1 MIKNI
6 FLKTKEFIFKIVPKY
21 APIPLLMCLVA
32 NLIAYYGS
40 TIIVDGFGLQRYSA
54 AIPLD
59 YKIPFISEWIIVYFG
74 CYISWA
80 VFYIISCRESK
91 KACFDF
97 VTAEVIAKMISLVIF
112 IIYPTE
118 MLERGGFE
126 QTLGNGFF
134 DQVTA
139 FMFNCDRP
147 INLFPSIHCLASW
160 IGFRGVAMCKK
171 VPLWV
176 KWFAFIL
183 AILVFLSTLFVKQHY
198 IIDIFGGILAVEIGM
213 FISKKLKLGDF
224 IRRKVYHEQ

>member
-1 MIKNI
+1 MVKNI
-6 FLKTKEFIFKIVPKY
+6 FSKTKEFIFKVVPKY
-21 APIPLLMCLVA
+21 ASIPLLMCLAA

-40 TIIVDGFGLQRYSA
+40 TIIVDGFSLQRYSA

-59 YKIPFISEWIIVYFG
+59 YKIPFVSEWIIIYFG

-126 QTLGNGFF
+126 QTLDNGFF

>member
-1 MIKNI
+1 MIKNLFVNI
-6 FLKTKEFIFKIVPKY
+6 KNFIFKIVPKY
-21 APIPLLMCLVA
+21 AVVPLLLCLVA
-32 NLIAYYGS
+32 NLLAYYGS
-40 TIIVDGFGLQRYSA
+40 TIVVDGFGLQRYSA

-59 YKIPFISEWIIVYFG
+59 YKIPFVSEWIIIYFG

>member
-1 MIKNI
+1 MIKNLFVNI
-6 FLKTKEFIFKIVPKY
+6 KNFIFKIVPKY
-21 APIPLLMCLVA
+21 AVVPLLLCLVA
-32 NLIAYYGS
+32 NLLAYYGS
-40 TIIVDGFGLQRYSA
+40 TIIVDGFGMQRYSA

-59 YKIPFISEWIIVYFG
+59 YKIPFVSEWIIIYFG

-118 MLERGGFE
+118 MLERGSFE

-171 VPLWV
+171 VPLWF

>member
-1 MIKNI
+1 MIKNLFVNI
-6 FLKTKEFIFKIVPKY
+6 KNFIFKIVPKY
-21 APIPLLMCLVA
+21 AVVPLLLCLVA
-32 NLIAYYGS
+32 NLVAYYGS
-40 TIIVDGFGLQRYSA
+40 TIVVDGFGLQRYSA

-59 YKIPFISEWIIVYFG
+59 YAIPFIPGWIIVYFG

-80 VFYIISCRESK
+80 AFYIIACRESK

-97 VTAEVIAKMISLVIF
+97 VTAEVIAKMIALVVF
-112 IIYPTE
+112 IVFPTE
-118 MLERGGFE
+118 MVERGDFE
-126 QTLGNGFF
+126 QTLGNGLL
-134 DQVTA
+134 DKITA

>member
-1 MIKNI
+1 MIKNLFVNI
-6 FLKTKEFIFKIVPKY
+6 KNFIFKIVPKY
-21 APIPLLMCLVA
+21 AVVPLLLCLVA
-32 NLIAYYGS
+32 NLVAYYGS
-40 TIIVDGFGLQRYSA
+40 TIVVDGFGLQRYSA

-59 YKIPFISEWIIVYFG
+59 YAIPFIPGWIIVYFG

-80 VFYIISCRESK
+80 AFYIIACRESK

-97 VTAEVIAKMISLVIF
+97 VTAEIIAKMIALVVF
-112 IIYPTE
+112 IVFPTE
-118 MLERGGFE
+118 MVERGGFE

-160 IGFRGVAMCKK
+160 IGFRGVASCKK

>member
-1 MIKNI
+1 
-6 FLKTKEFIFKIVPKY
+6 
-21 APIPLLMCLVA
+21 
-32 NLIAYYGS
+32 
-40 TIIVDGFGLQRYSA
+40 
-54 AIPLD
+54 
-59 YKIPFISEWIIVYFG
+59 
-74 CYISWA
+74 
-80 VFYIISCRESK
+80 
-91 KACFDF
+91 
-97 VTAEVIAKMISLVIF
+97 
-112 IIYPTE
+112 

-171 VPLWV
+171 VPLWI

>member
-1 MIKNI
+1 MIKNLFVNI
-6 FLKTKEFIFKIVPKY
+6 KNFIFKIVPKY
-21 APIPLLMCLVA
+21 AVVPLLLCLVA
-32 NLIAYYGS
+32 NLVAYYGS
-40 TIIVDGFGLQRYSA
+40 TIVVDGFGLQRYSA

-59 YKIPFISEWIIVYFG
+59 YAIPFIPGWIIVYFG

-80 VFYIISCRESK
+80 AFYIIACRESK

-97 VTAEVIAKMISLVIF
+97 VTAEVIAKMIALVVF
-112 IIYPTE
+112 IVFPTE
-118 MLERGGFE
+118 MVERGDFE
-126 QTLGNGFF
+126 QTLGNGLL
-134 DQVTA
+134 DKITA

-176 KWFAFIL
+176 KWFAFVL

>member
-1 MIKNI
+1 MIKNLFVNI
-6 FLKTKEFIFKIVPKY
+6 KNFIFKIVPKY
-21 APIPLLMCLVA
+21 AVVPLLLCLVA
-32 NLIAYYGS
+32 NLVAYYGS
-40 TIIVDGFGLQRYSA
+40 TIVVDGFGLQRYSA

-59 YKIPFISEWIIVYFG
+59 YAIPFIPGWIIVYFG

-80 VFYIISCRESK
+80 AFYIIACRESK

-97 VTAEVIAKMISLVIF
+97 VTAMV
-112 IIYPTE
+112 
-118 MLERGGFE
+118 ERGDFE
-126 QTLGNGFF
+126 QTLGNGLL
-134 DQVTA
+134 DKITA

-176 KWFAFIL
+176 KWFAFVL

>member
-1 MIKNI
+1 MIKNLFVNI
-6 FLKTKEFIFKIVPKY
+6 KNFIFKIVPKY
-21 APIPLLMCLVA
+21 AVVPLLLCLVA
-32 NLIAYYGS
+32 NLLAYYGS
-40 TIIVDGFGLQRYSA
+40 TIVVDGFGLQRYSA

-59 YKIPFISEWIIVYFG
+59 YAIPFIPGWIIVYFG

-80 VFYIISCRESK
+80 AFYIIACRESK

-97 VTAEVIAKMISLVIF
+97 VTAEVIAKMIALVVF
-112 IIYPTE
+112 IVFPTE
-118 MLERGGFE
+118 MVERGDFE
-126 QTLGNGFF
+126 QTLGNGLL
-134 DQVTA
+134 DKITA

-176 KWFAFIL
+176 KWFAFVL

>member
-1 MIKNI
+1 MIKNLFVNI
-6 FLKTKEFIFKIVPKY
+6 KNFIFKIVPKY
-21 APIPLLMCLVA
+21 AVVPLLLCLVA
-32 NLIAYYGS
+32 NLVAYYGS
-40 TIIVDGFGLQRYSA
+40 TIVVDGFGLQRYSA

-59 YKIPFISEWIIVYFG
+59 YAIPFIPGWIIVYFG

-80 VFYIISCRESK
+80 AFYIIACRESK